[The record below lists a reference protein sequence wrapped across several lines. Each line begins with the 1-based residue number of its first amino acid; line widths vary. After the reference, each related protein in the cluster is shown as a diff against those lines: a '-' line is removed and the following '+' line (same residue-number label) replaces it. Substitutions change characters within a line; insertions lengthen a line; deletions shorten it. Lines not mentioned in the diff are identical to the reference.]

1 MGTAWLGS
9 GTASQA
15 NGATPSQTL
24 LQEKLPMVGCL
35 DVLRPQLGE
44 RDERQQVKSESFL
57 SDFKTET
64 RFDYDLLVQVV
75 VLLLLTSW

>member
-1 MGTAWLGS
+1 MQTAWLGS
-9 GTASQA
+9 GTVSQA
-15 NGATPSQTL
+15 NGVPPSPTL
-24 LQEKLPMVGCL
+24 LQEKQPMVGCL

-44 RDERQQVKSESFL
+44 RGERQQVKSKSFL

-64 RFDYDLLVQVV
+64 RFYYDLLVQVV

>member
-15 NGATPSQTL
+15 NGVPPFPTL
-24 LQEKLPMVGCL
+24 LQEKQPMVGCL

-64 RFDYDLLVQVV
+64 RFDCDLLDQVV